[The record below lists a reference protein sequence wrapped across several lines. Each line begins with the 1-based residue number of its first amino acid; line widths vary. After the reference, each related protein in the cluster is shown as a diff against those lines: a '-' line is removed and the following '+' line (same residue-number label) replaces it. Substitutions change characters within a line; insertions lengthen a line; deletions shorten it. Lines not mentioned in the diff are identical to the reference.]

1 MKNGQKIILGLSVIA
16 YGIVL
21 YSFLTQNLW
30 VLLISIII
38 SSVLLVCFN
47 MLGAEPKDKGGDIG
61 DAELEVA
68 RIRIRELEE
77 EKDSLAKE
85 ISDKQANVDDVMT
98 KLAAANAEKEVL
110 IRNHELENEKVASEA
125 ARKAREEALSEM
137 SSKDGAAGLIPKS
150 DGPAGEVNL
159 VALCKE
165 TVEEFDSFSQK
176 VGVAIKVTATEN
188 TLNMKAD
195 RESLR
200 IMFRNII
207 DNSIKYMNKSGSLVI
222 TLSTLGDD
230 IFVVLKDNGEGL
242 DPEETTHIFEL
253 NFQGSNRISGNG
265 LGLAQAKAIV
275 DSLGGE
281 IYAKSSKGGGMGIY
295 IQLPTEVSVDE

>member
-1 MKNGQKIILGLSVIA
+1 MKNEQKIVLGMSVIA
-16 YGIVL
+16 YGVVL

-47 MLGAEPKDKGGDIG
+47 MLGSEPKGSDIG

-68 RIRIRELEE
+68 KLRIKELEE
-77 EKDSLAKE
+77 EKNTLSKE
-85 ISDKQANVDDVMT
+85 ISDKQADVDDVMT

-110 IRNHELENEKVASEA
+110 IKNHELESEKLAAEA
-125 ARKAREEALSEM
+125 AKKAREEVLSEI
-137 SSKDGAAGLIPKS
+137 SEKETASGLIPKS
-150 DGPAGEVNL
+150 DGTSCDVNI
-159 VALCKE
+159 VELCRE
-165 TVEEFDSFSQK
+165 TVEEFDSFAQK
-176 VGVAIKVTATEN
+176 VGVAVKVSATVN
-188 TLNMKAD
+188 DLSMRAD

-222 TLSTLGDD
+222 TISKLGDD

-275 DSLGGE
+275 DSLDGE

-295 IQLPTEVSVDE
+295 IQLPSGVAADE

>member
-1 MKNGQKIILGLSVIA
+1 MKNEQKIVLGMSVIA
-16 YGIVL
+16 YGVVL

-47 MLGAEPKDKGGDIG
+47 MLGSEPKGSDIG

-68 RIRIRELEE
+68 KLRIKELEE
-77 EKDSLAKE
+77 EKNTLSKE
-85 ISDKQANVDDVMT
+85 ISDKQADVDDVMT

-110 IRNHELENEKVASEA
+110 IKNHELESEKLAAEA
-125 ARKAREEALSEM
+125 AKKAREEVLSEI
-137 SSKDGAAGLIPKS
+137 SEKETVSGLIPKS
-150 DGPAGEVNL
+150 DGTSCDVNI
-159 VALCKE
+159 VELCRE
-165 TVEEFDSFSQK
+165 TVEEFDSFAQK
-176 VGVAIKVTATEN
+176 VGVAVKVSATVN
-188 TLNMKAD
+188 DLSMRAD

-207 DNSIKYMNKSGSLVI
+207 DNFIKYMNKSGSLVI
-222 TLSTLGDD
+222 TISKLGDD

-275 DSLGGE
+275 DSLDGE

-295 IQLPTEVSVDE
+295 IQLPSGVAADE